1 MDNRPPRPGEPDGFR
16 RRPVPPRAPSAGQ
29 PPHGQQPPRRGE
41 PGRRGPEHPPADRR
55 GSGQVGR
62 GPGQPERPVGDRRAP
77 GHPER
82 RAGRRAPDQTERF
95 ADERRAP
102 GERSRPTTRAAEP
115 DGRRPAAPRRVPAT
129 RPRPTAG
136 PPRRRPPERPT
147 TGGAIFGRSLLALMS
162 VAVLV
167 GTGYAWANLSTLLS
181 EISTTDVIS
190 DAGGGEKPA
199 DGSVD
204 ILMVG
209 MDSRT
214 DSKGNPLPQEILN
227 ELHAGNENDGGLN
240 TDTLILMH
248 VPNDGGKA
256 VAVSFPRD
264 SYVQIAGGYGRHKI
278 NSAYGYGKNDAVAK
292 LQREGVTDPAQLEVR
307 SRQDAAKNLIGT
319 IENLTGVTIDH
330 YAEINLVGFYEI
342 TKAVGGVDVCLN
354 QATRDDMSGAN
365 FAAGQQRIQGR
376 EALAFVRQR
385 YGLLR
390 GDLDRIVRQQVFM
403 AGLAKQIL
411 SAGTLSDPG
420 KLRAL
425 IDALTKSIVLDKNW
439 DVLRFATQM
448 KDLTGGS
455 LKFETIPTG
464 NPELATPEDGTAIE
478 VNERDVKKFFKTLSS
493 DPKAVGS
500 TAPTVDNAA
509 VTVEVRNASGTPGLA
524 ARVLQSLVAERFVDG
539 GTDNAAPLDVS
550 VVRYGVGGE
559 AGAEAVSEALGGL
572 DLEQDA
578 NVPAGRVRVFVGA
591 DYSGPGAQNLA
602 GGPLVGLDGARR
614 QQPDTSTTTEP
625 PITADGVRCVN

>member
-1 MDNRPPRPGEPDGFR
+1 MTDPSSGERPRPNA
-16 RRPVPPRAPSAGQ
+16 PRDERARAG
-29 PPHGQQPPRRGE
+29 GE
-41 PGRRGPEHPPADRR
+41 PGRPRPAA
-55 GSGQVGR
+55 
-62 GPGQPERPVGDRRAP
+62 ERPRPA
-77 GHPER
+77 
-82 RAGRRAPDQTERF
+82 AGRRPAERD
-95 ADERRAP
+95 A
-102 GERSRPTTRAAEP
+102 
-115 DGRRPAAPRRVPAT
+115 DGRRPADPQRIAPAPRPAGQ
-129 RPRPTAG
+129 RPRPAAGRTG
-136 PPRRRPPERPT
+136 PPRRRPPERGT
-147 TGGAIFGRSLLALMS
+147 SGSAIFGRSLLALFS
-162 VAVLV
+162 VAVLL
-167 GTGYAWANLSTLLS
+167 GTGYAWANLNTLLS
-181 EISTTDVIS
+181 EIATTDVIS
-190 DAGGGEKPA
+190 EEGGGEKPA

-264 SYVQIAGGYGRHKI
+264 SYVQIDGGYGRHKI
-278 NSAYGYGKNDAVAK
+278 NSAYGYGKNDAIAQ
-292 LQREGVTDPAQLEVR
+292 LEREGVTDPAQLEVR
-307 SRQDAAKNLIGT
+307 SRQAGAKNLIGT
-319 IENLTGVTIDH
+319 IENLTGVTIDR

-354 QATRDDMSGAN
+354 QATRDNMSGAN
-365 FAAGQQRIQGR
+365 FAAGPQKIQGR

-420 KLRAL
+420 KLSSL
-425 IDALTKSIVLDKNW
+425 IDALTKSIVLDKDWN
-439 DVLRFATQM
+439 VLKFATQM
-448 KDLTGGS
+448 KDLTGGN

-464 NPELATPEDGTAIE
+464 NPELQTPEDGLAVE
-478 VNERDVKKFFKTLSS
+478 VNEREVKKFFKNLSA
-493 DPKAVGS
+493 DPNATGT
-500 TAPTVDNAA
+500 TAPAVDKAS
-509 VTVEVRNASGTPGLA
+509 VTVEVRNASGSPGLA
-524 ARVLQSLVAERFVDG
+524 GRVLQALVAERYTDG
-539 GTDNAAPLDVS
+539 GADNASPMATS

-559 AGAEAVSEALGGL
+559 AGAEAVAESLGGL
-572 DLEQDA
+572 EIEQDDDI
-578 NVPAGRVRVFVGA
+578 PAGHVRVFVGA
-591 DYSGPGAQNLA
+591 DYSGPGTQTLA
-602 GGPLVGLDGARR
+602 GDRLVGLDGAR

>member
-1 MDNRPPRPGEPDGFR
+1 ARRVDASPRP
-16 RRPVPPRAPSAGQ
+16 AGQ
-29 PPHGQQPPRRGE
+29 
-41 PGRRGPEHPPADRR
+41 
-55 GSGQVGR
+55 
-62 GPGQPERPVGDRRAP
+62 RP
-77 GHPER
+77 
-82 RAGRRAPDQTERF
+82 
-95 ADERRAP
+95 
-102 GERSRPTTRAAEP
+102 
-115 DGRRPAAPRRVPAT
+115 RPAAGRT
-129 RPRPTAG
+129 G

-147 TGGAIFGRSLLALMS
+147 TGGAIFGRALLALFS
-162 VAVLV
+162 AAVLL
-167 GTGYAWANLSTLLS
+167 GTGYAWANLNTLLDD
-181 EISTTDVIS
+181 IATTDVIS
-190 DAGGGEKPA
+190 DEGGGEKPA

-278 NSAYGYGKNDAVAK
+278 NSAYGYGKNAAIAK
-292 LQREGVTDPAQLEVR
+292 LEREGVKDPAQLEVQ
-307 SRQDAAKNLIGT
+307 SRQAGARNLIET
-319 IENLTGVTIDH
+319 IENLTGVTIDR

-365 FAAGQQRIQGR
+365 FAAGPQKVQGR

-420 KLRAL
+420 KLSSL
-425 IDALTKSIVLDKNW
+425 IDALTKSIVLDKDWN
-439 DVLRFATQM
+439 VLRFATQM
-448 KDLTGGS
+448 KDLTGGN

-464 NPELATPEDGTAIE
+464 NPELQTPEDGTAIE
-478 VNERDVKKFFKTLSS
+478 INEREVKKFFKNLGA
-493 DPKAVGS
+493 DPTQAG
-500 TAPTVDNAA
+500 TTTPTIDNAT
-509 VTVEVRNASGTPGLA
+509 VTVEVRNASGSPGLA
-524 ARVLQSLVAERFVDG
+524 GRVLQALVAERFVDG
-539 GTDNAAPLDVS
+539 GADNASPMDAS

-559 AGAEAVSEALGGL
+559 AGAEAVADALGGL
-572 DLEQDA
+572 EIEQDDA
-578 NVPAGRVRVFVGA
+578 IPTGHVRVFVGA
-591 DYSGPGAQNLA
+591 DYSGPGTQTLA
-602 GGPLVGLDGARR
+602 GPPLVGLDGAR
-614 QQPDTSTTTEP
+614 QQQAGTTTTEP

>member
-16 RRPVPPRAPSAGQ
+16 RRPVPPRSPSAGQ
-29 PPHGQQPPRRGE
+29 PPRAQEPPRRSEPGARFDPPRRGPERPTGERPNRPVDPGSPRSNPPRPADRARAGHE
-41 PGRRGPEHPPADRR
+41 PGRPRPAD
-55 GSGQVGR
+55 
-62 GPGQPERPVGDRRAP
+62 DRRA
-77 GHPER
+77 
-82 RAGRRAPDQTERF
+82 
-95 ADERRAP
+95 
-102 GERSRPTTRAAEP
+102 
-115 DGRRPAAPRRVPAT
+115 DGRRPATPQRVGPAPRPT
-129 RPRPTAG
+129 GQRPRPPAGRTG
-136 PPRRRPPERPT
+136 PPRRRPPARPAS
-147 TGGAIFGRSLLALMS
+147 GGAIFGRSLLALFS
-162 VAVLV
+162 AAVLL
-167 GTGYAWANLSTLLS
+167 GTGYAWANLNTLLN
-181 EISTTDVIS
+181 EIATTDVIS

-248 VPNDGGKA
+248 VPNDGSKA

-278 NSAYGYGKNDAVAK
+278 NSAYGYGKNEAIAE
-292 LQREGVTDPAQLEVR
+292 LERSGVTDPAELEVK
-307 SRQDAAKNLIGT
+307 SRQGAAKNLITT
-319 IENLTGVTIDH
+319 IEDLTGVTIDH

-365 FAAGQQRIQGR
+365 FAAGRQKIQGR

-420 KLRAL
+420 KLRSL
-425 IDALTKSIVLDKNW
+425 IDALTKSIVLDKDW

-448 KDLTGGS
+448 KDLTGGD

-464 NPELATPEDGTAIE
+464 NPELATPEDGLAVEI
-478 VNERDVKKFFKTLSS
+478 NERDVKRFFKTLSAG
-493 DPKAVGS
+493 PNATAAS
-500 TAPTVDNAA
+500 TPAIDNAT

-524 ARVLQSLVAERFVDG
+524 GRVLQTLVAERFVDG
-539 GTDNAAPLDVS
+539 GAANATPMDAS

-559 AGAEAVSEALGGL
+559 AGAEAVSTALGGL
-572 DLEQDA
+572 ELEED
-578 NVPAGRVRVFVGA
+578 PGIPTGHVRVFVGA
-591 DYSGPGAQNLA
+591 DYAGPGAQNLA
-602 GGPLVGLDGARR
+602 GKPLVGFDGARQ
-614 QQPDTSTTTEP
+614 QQPDPTTTEP

>member
-1 MDNRPPRPGEPDGFR
+1 MTDPSSGERPRPNA
-16 RRPVPPRAPSAGQ
+16 PRDERARAGS
-29 PPHGQQPPRRGE
+29 E
-41 PGRRGPEHPPADRR
+41 PGRARSGAERPRPQADRR
-55 GSGQVGR
+55 
-62 GPGQPERPVGDRRAP
+62 PAERDA
-77 GHPER
+77 
-82 RAGRRAPDQTERF
+82 
-95 ADERRAP
+95 
-102 GERSRPTTRAAEP
+102 
-115 DGRRPAAPRRVPAT
+115 DGRRPAEPRRIAPAQRPAGQ
-129 RPRPTAG
+129 RPRPPAGRTG
-136 PPRRRPPERPT
+136 PPRRRPPERRAS
-147 TGGAIFGRSLLALMS
+147 GGAIFRRSLLALFS
-162 VAVLV
+162 IGVLL
-167 GTGYAWANLSTLLS
+167 GTGYAWANLNTLLS
-181 EISTTDVIS
+181 DISTTDVIS

-214 DSKGNPLPQEILN
+214 DAKGNPLPQEILN

-278 NSAYGYGKNDAVAK
+278 NSAYGYGKNDAIAK
-292 LQREGVTDPAQLEVR
+292 LEGEGVTDPAQLEVR
-307 SRQDAAKNLIGT
+307 SRQAGAKNLIGT
-319 IENLTGVTIDH
+319 IEGLTGVTIDR

-342 TKAVGGVDVCLN
+342 TKAIGGVDVCLN

-365 FAAGQQRIQGR
+365 FAAGPQKVQGR

-420 KLRAL
+420 KLSSL
-425 IDALTKSIVLDKNW
+425 IDALTKSIVLDKDWN
-439 DVLRFATQM
+439 VLGFATQM
-448 KDLTGGS
+448 KDLTGGN

-464 NPELATPEDGTAIE
+464 TPELETPEDGLAVE
-478 VNERDVKKFFKTLSS
+478 VNERDVKKFFKNLGA
-493 DPKAVGS
+493 DPNATGTS
-500 TAPTVDNAA
+500 APALDNAS

-524 ARVLQSLVAERFVDG
+524 GRVLQALVAERFTDG
-539 GTDNAAPLDVS
+539 GADNATPMTTS
-550 VVRYGVGGE
+550 VVRYGVGGD
-559 AGAEAVSEALGGL
+559 AGAEAVADSLGGL
-572 DLEQDA
+572 DIEQDDD
-578 NVPAGRVRVFVGA
+578 VPAGHVRVFVGS
-591 DYSGPGAQNLA
+591 DYSGPGTQALA
-602 GGPLVGLDGARR
+602 GDRLVGLDGARR
-614 QQPDTSTTTEP
+614 QPGTTTPTEP

>member
-1 MDNRPPRPGEPDGFR
+1 
-16 RRPVPPRAPSAGQ
+16 
-29 PPHGQQPPRRGE
+29 
-41 PGRRGPEHPPADRR
+41 PPA
-55 GSGQVGR
+55 GR
-62 GPGQPERPVGDRRAP
+62 
-77 GHPER
+77 
-82 RAGRRAPDQTERF
+82 T
-95 ADERRAP
+95 
-102 GERSRPTTRAAEP
+102 
-115 DGRRPAAPRRVPAT
+115 
-129 RPRPTAG
+129 G
-136 PPRRRPPERPT
+136 PPRRRPPTRPT
-147 TGGAIFGRSLLALMS
+147 SGGAIFGRSLLALFS

-167 GTGYAWANLSTLLS
+167 GTGYAWANLSSLLGN
-181 EISTTDVIS
+181 ITTADVIS
-190 DAGGGEKPA
+190 DKGGGEKPA

-227 ELHAGNENDGGLN
+227 ELHAGDENDGGLN

-264 SYVQIAGGYGRHKI
+264 SYVRIAGNKGRHKI
-278 NSAYGYGKNDAVAK
+278 NSAYGYGKNDAIAR
-292 LQREGVTDPAQLEVR
+292 LQREGVSDPVR
-307 SRQDAAKNLIGT
+307 LDVDSRNDAAKSLITT
-319 IENLTGVTIDH
+319 IEDLTGVTIDH
-330 YAEINLVGFYEI
+330 YAEVNLVGFYDI

-425 IDALTKSIVLDKNW
+425 IDAVTKSIVLDPDW
-439 DVLRFATQM
+439 DVLRFANQM
-448 KDLTGGS
+448 KDLTGGN

-464 NPELATPEDGTAIE
+464 NPELETPEDGMAVEI
-478 VNERDVKKFFKTLSS
+478 NERDVKRFFKELNGKPETT
-493 DPKAVGS
+493 G
-500 TAPTVDNAA
+500 TTGPTVDNAS

-524 ARVLQSLVAERFVDG
+524 GRVLQALVAEKFVDG
-539 GTDNAAPLDVS
+539 GADNAAPMDTS
-550 VVRYGVGGE
+550 VVRHGVGGE
-559 AGAEAVSEALGGL
+559 ASAEAVAEALGGL
-572 DLEQDA
+572 DVEEDA
-578 NVPAGRVRVFVGA
+578 GIPAGHVRVFVGA
-591 DYSGPGAQNLA
+591 DYAGPGTQNLA
-602 GGPLVGLDGARR
+602 GGPLVGLDGARQ
-614 QQPDTSTTTEP
+614 QQPDTTTTEP

>member
-1 MDNRPPRPGEPDGFR
+1 M
-16 RRPVPPRAPSAGQ
+16 
-29 PPHGQQPPRRGE
+29 
-41 PGRRGPEHPPADRR
+41 
-55 GSGQVGR
+55 
-62 GPGQPERPVGDRRAP
+62 
-77 GHPER
+77 
-82 RAGRRAPDQTERF
+82 
-95 ADERRAP
+95 
-102 GERSRPTTRAAEP
+102 
-115 DGRRPAAPRRVPAT
+115 
-129 RPRPTAG
+129 
-136 PPRRRPPERPT
+136 
-147 TGGAIFGRSLLALMS
+147 FGRTLLALFS
-162 VAVLV
+162 VAVLL
-167 GTGYAWANLSTLLS
+167 GTGYAWANLSSLLS
-181 EISTTDVIS
+181 NIATTDVIS

-214 DSKGNPLPQEILN
+214 DSKGNPLPREILD

-264 SYVQIAGGYGRHKI
+264 SYVQIAGGHGRHKI
-278 NSAYGYGKNDAVAK
+278 NSAYGYGKTEAIAK
-292 LQREGVTDPAQLEVR
+292 LEREGVSDPVQLEVQ
-307 SRQDAAKNLIGT
+307 SRQGAAKNLIAT
-319 IENLTGVTIDH
+319 IEDLTGVTVDH

-342 TKAVGGVDVCLN
+342 TKAIGGVDVCLN
-354 QATRDDMSGAN
+354 QATRDNMSGAN
-365 FAAGQQRIQGR
+365 FAAGPQKIQGR

-420 KLRAL
+420 KLSAL
-425 IDALTKSIVLDKNW
+425 IDALTKSIVLDKDW

-448 KDLTGGS
+448 KDLTGGN

-464 NPELATPEDGTAIE
+464 NPELATPEDGTAVE
-478 VNERDVKKFFKTLSS
+478 VNEREVKRFFKNLGADPNATSATL
-493 DPKAVGS
+493 
-500 TAPTVDNAA
+500 PTVDNAT
-509 VTVEVRNASGTPGLA
+509 VTVEVRNASGSPGLA
-524 ARVLQSLVAERFVDG
+524 GRVLQALVAERFVAG
-539 GTDNAAPLDVS
+539 GADNASPMDTS
-550 VVRYGVGGE
+550 VVRYGMGGE

-572 DLEQDA
+572 ELEQDN
-578 NVPAGRVRVFVGA
+578 NVPAGHVRVFVGA
-591 DYSGPGAQNLA
+591 DYAGPGTQNLA

-614 QQPDTSTTTEP
+614 QQPDTTTTEP

>member
-1 MDNRPPRPGEPDGFR
+1 MTDPA
-16 RRPVPPRAPSAGQ
+16 PRASA
-29 PPHGQQPPRRGE
+29 PRARAGSE
-41 PGRRGPEHPPADRR
+41 PGRSRAD
-55 GSGQVGR
+55 
-62 GPGQPERPVGDRRAP
+62 D
-77 GHPER
+77 
-82 RAGRRAPDQTERF
+82 D
-95 ADERRAP
+95 
-102 GERSRPTTRAAEP
+102 
-115 DGRRPAAPRRVPAT
+115 RRPAAPQRVSAGQRPAGQ
-129 RPRPTAG
+129 RPRPPAGRGG
-136 PPRRRPPERPT
+136 PPRRRPPTRPT
-147 TGGAIFGRSLLALMS
+147 SGGAIFGRSLLALFS
-162 VAVLV
+162 VAVLL
-167 GTGYAWANLSTLLS
+167 GTGYAWANLSTLMS
-181 EISTTDVIS
+181 NISTTDVIS

-214 DSKGNPLPQEILN
+214 DSKGNPLPEEILR

-248 VPNDGGKA
+248 VPNDGGRA

-292 LQREGVTDPAQLEVR
+292 LQEEGVKDPAELEVK
-307 SRQDAAKNLIGT
+307 SRQGAAKTLIGT
-319 IENLTGVTIDH
+319 IEGLTGVTIDH

-342 TKAVGGVDVCLN
+342 TKAIGGVDVCLN
-354 QATRDDMSGAN
+354 QATRDNMSGAN
-365 FAAGQQRIQGR
+365 FAAGQQKIQGR

-425 IDALTKSIVLDKNW
+425 IDALTKSIVLDEDW

-448 KDLTGGS
+448 KDLSGGN

-464 NPELATPEDGTAIE
+464 SIELNTPEDGMAVE
-478 VNERDVKKFFKTLSS
+478 VDEREVKRFFKNLSA
-493 DPKAVGS
+493 DPNATGT
-500 TAPTVDNAA
+500 TAPAVDHAT
-509 VTVEVRNASGTPGLA
+509 VTVEVRNASGLPGLA
-524 ARVLQSLVAERFVDG
+524 GRVLQALVAERFVDG
-539 GTDNAAPLDVS
+539 GADNASPMATS

-559 AGAEAVSEALGGL
+559 AAAEAVSESLGGL
-572 DLEQDA
+572 EVEEDP
-578 NVPAGRVRVFVGA
+578 NIPAGHVRVFVGA
-591 DYSGPGAQNLA
+591 DYAGPGAQNLLA
-602 GGPLVGLDGARR
+602 KPLVGLDGAR
-614 QQPDTSTTTEP
+614 QQPTTTTTEP

>member
-1 MDNRPPRPGEPDGFR
+1 M
-16 RRPVPPRAPSAGQ
+16 
-29 PPHGQQPPRRGE
+29 
-41 PGRRGPEHPPADRR
+41 
-55 GSGQVGR
+55 
-62 GPGQPERPVGDRRAP
+62 
-77 GHPER
+77 
-82 RAGRRAPDQTERF
+82 
-95 ADERRAP
+95 
-102 GERSRPTTRAAEP
+102 
-115 DGRRPAAPRRVPAT
+115 
-129 RPRPTAG
+129 
-136 PPRRRPPERPT
+136 
-147 TGGAIFGRSLLALMS
+147 
-162 VAVLV
+162 AVLL
-167 GTGYAWANLSTLLS
+167 GTGYAWANLNTLLN

-278 NSAYGYGKNDAVAK
+278 NSAYGYGKNEAVAK
-292 LQREGVTDPAQLEVR
+292 LEREGVTDPAQLEVR
-307 SRQDAAKNLIGT
+307 SRQGAAKNLITT
-319 IENLTGVTIDH
+319 IEDLTGVTIDH

-365 FAAGQQRIQGR
+365 FAAGPQKIQGR

-420 KLRAL
+420 KLRSL
-425 IDALTKSIVLDKNW
+425 IDALTKSIVLDKDW

-448 KDLTGGS
+448 KDLTGGN

-464 NPELATPEDGTAIE
+464 NPELATPEDGMAVEI
-478 VNERDVKKFFKTLSS
+478 NEREVKRFFKTLSA
-493 DPKAVGS
+493 DPNA
-500 TAPTVDNAA
+500 TAAGTPAVDNAT

-524 ARVLQSLVAERFVDG
+524 ARVLQTLVAERFVDG
-539 GTDNAAPLDVS
+539 GAANASPMDAS

-559 AGAEAVSEALGGL
+559 AGAEAVSTALGGL
-572 DLEQDA
+572 ELEEDPDI
-578 NVPAGRVRVFVGA
+578 PAGHVRVFVGA
-591 DYSGPGAQNLA
+591 DYAGPGAQNLA
-602 GGPLVGLDGARR
+602 GRPLVGLDGARQ
-614 QQPDTSTTTEP
+614 QQPDTTTTEP

>member
-1 MDNRPPRPGEPDGFR
+1 MRPTGERGHVPGERPRRPATEPVSGERPRPGVPRGDERARAGSEPAG
-16 RRPVPPRAPSAGQ
+16 RPRSA
-29 PPHGQQPPRRGE
+29 
-41 PGRRGPEHPPADRR
+41 
-55 GSGQVGR
+55 
-62 GPGQPERPVGDRRAP
+62 ERP
-77 GHPER
+77 
-82 RAGRRAPDQTERF
+82 
-95 ADERRAP
+95 
-102 GERSRPTTRAAEP
+102 RPAEE
-115 DGRRPAAPRRVPAT
+115 RRPAAPQRVGPSAQRPSAQRPT
-129 RPRPTAG
+129 GQRPRPAGGRTG
-136 PPRRRPPERPT
+136 PPRRRPPERRT
-147 TGGAIFGRSLLALMS
+147 TGGAIFGRTLLALFS
-162 VAVLV
+162 VAVLL

-181 EISTTDVIS
+181 NISTTDVIS
-190 DAGGGEKPA
+190 DEGGGEKPA

-278 NSAYGYGKNDAVAK
+278 NSAYGYGKNEAK
-292 LQREGVTDPAQLEVR
+292 AQLEGQGVTDPAQLEVQ
-307 SRQDAAKNLIGT
+307 SRQGAAKNLITT
-319 IENLTGVTIDH
+319 IEDLTGVTIDH

-365 FAAGQQRIQGR
+365 FAAGPQKIQGR

-425 IDALTKSIVLDKNW
+425 IEALTKSIVLDKDW

-448 KDLTGGS
+448 KDLTGGN

-464 NPELATPEDGTAIE
+464 NPELATPEDGMAVE
-478 VNERDVKKFFKTLSS
+478 VNEREVKKFFKTLSA
-493 DPKAVGS
+493 DPGAVG
-500 TAPTVDNAA
+500 TVPVVDNAT
-509 VTVEVRNASGTPGLA
+509 VTVEVRNASGSPGLA
-524 ARVLQSLVAERFVDG
+524 GRVLQALVAERFVDG
-539 GTDNAAPLDVS
+539 GADNAAPMDTS

-559 AGAEAVSEALGGL
+559 AGAEAVSESLGGI
-572 DLEQDA
+572 DLEEDPT
-578 NVPAGRVRVFVGA
+578 VPAGHVRVFVGA
-591 DYSGPGAQNLA
+591 DYSGPGTQNLA
-602 GGPLVGLDGARR
+602 GHPLVGLDGARR
-614 QQPDTSTTTEP
+614 QPDTSTTTEP
-625 PITADGVRCVN
+625 PITADGVRCIN